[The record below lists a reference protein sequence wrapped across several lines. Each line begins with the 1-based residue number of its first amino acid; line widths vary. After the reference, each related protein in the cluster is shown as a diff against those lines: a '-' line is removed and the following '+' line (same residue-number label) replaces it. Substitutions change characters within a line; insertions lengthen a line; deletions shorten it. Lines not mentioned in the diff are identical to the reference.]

1 MKGIINHFNIQYML
15 YMCVCVCE
23 YVYTHIVYTYD
34 KESACNS
41 GDPGLI
47 PALGRPPGGGNS
59 NQLQYSCL
67 EKPMDREA

>member
-1 MKGIINHFNIQYML
+1 MYV
-15 YMCVCVCE
+15 CVCVCVCDC
-23 YVYTHIVYTYD
+23 VYTHKVYTCS

-47 PALGRPPGGGNS
+47 PALRRSPGGGNS